1 MFNKEKWK
9 VSLQYELL
17 LLPALV
23 GFIIFFLYPSVQSF
37 MYSFT
42 NYSVN
47 KLNYSFIGFRNFI
60 DVFQDDRLIASMKNT
75 VYFAIASTVLQNI
88 LAIPLAVALHSK
100 IKTKNI
106 LRMIYFMPW
115 CFSGLI
121 IGFLW
126 SFILSSSDT
135 GLLNHVIH
143 QLGIHFLPSNWLGEP
158 SLAMKSVIFVAVWQ
172 TTGWAMI
179 IYLANLQSIPA
190 ELYESVTMD
199 GANKFQAFWHITFKF
214 LAPAMTINVLLST
227 IGGFKVYDQILA
239 LTNGGPGYAT
249 ESITFSIIN
258 YGFSENRYG
267 YASALSVVMLII
279 ILIVSMIQLRY
290 FSKREESLS

>member
-1 MFNKEKWK
+1 MFKREKIK
-9 VSLQYELL
+9 VTLQYELL
-17 LLPALV
+17 LLPALI
-23 GFIIFFLYPSVQSF
+23 GFVIFFLYPSIQSIF
-37 MYSFT
+37 YSFT

-47 KLNYSFIGFRNFI
+47 KLDYSFVGLRNYVN
-60 DVFQDDRLIASMKNT
+60 VFKDEHVIASIKNT
-75 VYFAIASTVLQNI
+75 VYFAVCSTLLQNV
-88 LAIPLAVALHSK
+88 LAIPLAVALNAK
-100 IKTKNI
+100 LKTKFL
-106 LRMIYFMPW
+106 LRMVYFMPW

-126 SFILSSSDT
+126 SFILSSSDD
-135 GLLNHVIH
+135 GLLNHLIH
-143 QLGIHFLPSNWLGEP
+143 QLGIGFLPNNWLGDP

-190 ELYESVTMD
+190 ELYESVKID
-199 GANKFQAFWHITFKF
+199 GAGKFQAFWHITFKF

-249 ESITFSIIN
+249 ESITFSIMN
-258 YGFSENRYG
+258 YGFSENKYA
-267 YASALSVVMLII
+267 YASALSVVMLVV
-279 ILIVSMIQLRY
+279 ILLISLVQLRF
-290 FSKREESLS
+290 FSKREDNIA